1 MINKDKNIRIFTDEI
16 MYKHIRSSGPGGQH
30 VNKVSTG
37 IHLQYDIMM
46 HDYPEWFIKR
56 LEHVSG
62 SLISAQGLLTIKAT
76 SHRSQYKNRQD
87 ALKRMKGLFKKAV
100 TKPKR
105 RIKTKT
111 PFKAH
116 RERLQTKAK
125 HSQKKKLRRPPSRE
139 D

>member
-1 MINKDKNIRIFTDEI
+1 MINIGKNIKIFTDEI
-16 MYKHIRSSGPGGQH
+16 VYKAIRSSGPGGQH

-37 IHLQYDIMM
+37 IHLQYDIMI

-56 LEHVSG
+56 LEHISG
-62 SLISAQGLLTIKAT
+62 SLISAQGLLTIKAI

-87 ALKRMKGLFKKAV
+87 AIKRMKGLFKKAV

-116 RERLQTKAK
+116 RKRLQTKAK
-125 HSQKKKLRRPPSRE
+125 RSQKKKLRRPPSRE

>member
-1 MINKDKNIRIFTDEI
+1 MINVDKNIKIFTDEI
-16 MYKHIRSSGPGGQH
+16 VYKAIRSSGPGGQH
-30 VNKVSTG
+30 VNKASTG
-37 IHLQYDIMM
+37 IHLQYDIMI

-56 LEHVSG
+56 LEHISG
-62 SLISAQGLLTIKAT
+62 SLISAQGLLTIKAI
-76 SHRSQYKNRQD
+76 SYRSQYKNRQD

-125 HSQKKKLRRPPSRE
+125 RSQKKKLRRPPSRE

>member
-1 MINKDKNIRIFTDEI
+1 MINIGKNIKIFTDEI
-16 MYKHIRSSGPGGQH
+16 VYKAIRSSGPGGQH

-37 IHLQYDIMM
+37 IHLQYDIMI

-56 LEHVSG
+56 LENVSG
-62 SLISAQGLLTIKAT
+62 SLISAQGLLTIKAI
-76 SHRSQYKNRQD
+76 SYRSQYKNRQD

-125 HSQKKKLRRPPSRE
+125 RSQKKKLRRPPSRE

>member
-1 MINKDKNIRIFTDEI
+1 MIIIGEHIRIFTDEI
-16 MYKHIRSSGPGGQH
+16 VYKAIRSSGPGGQH

-116 RERLQTKAK
+116 IERLQTKAK
-125 HSQKKKLRRPPSRE
+125 RSQKKKLRRPPSRE

>member
-1 MINKDKNIRIFTDEI
+1 MIIISKNIKIFTDEI
-16 MYKHIRSSGPGGQH
+16 VYKAIRSSGPGGQH

-46 HDYPEWFIKR
+46 HNYPEWFINR
-56 LEHVSG
+56 LMQLSG
-62 SLISAQGLLTIKAT
+62 SLISSNGLLVIKAT
-76 SHRSQYKNRQD
+76 SYKSQARNKED
-87 ALKRMKGLFKKAV
+87 ALVRMEDLFKKAAA
-100 TKPKR
+100 KPRK

-116 RERLQTKAK
+116 KNRLKMKTKR
-125 HSQKKKLRRPPSRE
+125 SQKKKLRRPPSRE

>member
-1 MINKDKNIRIFTDEI
+1 MINIGKNIKIFTDEI
-16 MYKHIRSSGPGGQH
+16 VYKAIRSSGPGGQH

-37 IHLQYDIMM
+37 IHLQYDIMI

-56 LEHVSG
+56 LENVSG
-62 SLISAQGLLTIKAT
+62 SLISAQGLLTIRAT
-76 SHRSQYKNRQD
+76 SYRSQYKNRQD
-87 ALKRMKGLFKKAV
+87 AIKRMKGLFKKAV

-116 RERLQTKAK
+116 RKRLQTKAK
-125 HSQKKKLRRPPSRE
+125 RSQKKKLRRPPSRE

>member
-1 MINKDKNIRIFTDEI
+1 MIIVGEHIRIFTDEI
-16 MYKHIRSSGPGGQH
+16 VYKAIRSSGPGGQH
-30 VNKVSTG
+30 VNKVSSG

-46 HDYPEWFIKR
+46 HDYPEWFVER
-56 LEHVSG
+56 LKHVSG

-87 ALKRMKGLFKKAV
+87 ALKRMKGIFKKAI

-116 RERLQTKAK
+116 RQRLQTKAK
-125 HSQKKKLRRPPSRE
+125 RSQKKKLRRPPSRE

>member
-1 MINKDKNIRIFTDEI
+1 MINIGKNIKIFTDEI
-16 MYKHIRSSGPGGQH
+16 VYKAIRSSGPGGQH

-37 IHLQYDIMM
+37 IHLQYDIMI

-56 LEHVSG
+56 LESVSG

-87 ALKRMKGLFKKAV
+87 ALKRMKGLFRKAV

-125 HSQKKKLRRPPSRE
+125 RSQKKKLRRPPSRE